1 MLALYHSPF
10 TRSHLIRFALEE
22 LGLPYQ
28 LRRLDLAR
36 AEHKSPAYLDVNP
49 LGQVPTLDDGLILRE
64 AAAIALHLGDKAP
77 QARRGLV
84 PEPGT
89 PERGPYYQ
97 WVVFSIAS
105 ELAALAKIVLHTR
118 VLPEDARDPRALAT
132 GHAEWKTVAYALSMA
147 LAGKPF
153 LIGRAFS
160 LADVMVGGT
169 LWLANFVGVL
179 APDSELCRYYERV
192 SARPAFQ
199 RAYADAVPA

>member
-22 LGLPYQ
+22 LALPYE
-28 LRRLDLAR
+28 LRRLDLGR
-36 AEHKSPAYLDVNP
+36 GEHKSPPYLELNP
-49 LGQVPTLDDGLILRE
+49 LGQVPTLVDDSLILRE

-77 QARRGLV
+77 DRGLV
-84 PEPGT
+84 PPPGS

-105 ELAALAKIVLHTR
+105 ELAALAKIVLHTH
-118 VLPEDARDPRALAT
+118 VLPEGARDPRALEA
-132 GHAEWKTVAYALSMA
+132 GHAEWKAVAYALTMA
-147 LAGKPF
+147 LSGRPF
-153 LIGRAFS
+153 LVGVTFS

-169 LWLANFVGVL
+169 LWLADFLGVL
-179 APDSELCRYYERV
+179 TPHAELYRYYERV

-199 RAYADAVPA
+199 RAYADVVRA